1 MGCTQVASTE
11 EQLLNNFFC
20 NLPIRTKSPL
30 EVGNFIL
37 SVIDVHPD
45 DYSEQNFLIIKKYL
59 INNEYKLE
67 SQEMFQCLL
76 NDCLQNNDNEESI
89 FKYPFLLLVYVF
101 LCKNNSEE
109 AYDVSLKI
117 IKKFKFN
124 NNGDMVK
131 KETLTKLVKLYITV
145 ITSYSIKFLESTSLN
160 KQRLTDLKEFGFKEN
175 VVDLYIENYLLS
187 HVTSNAISLYKFFHK
202 NYSELTWDNI
212 IRAKIIT
219 LSYQHTENFS
229 RRKSN
234 IKNKL
239 LDEQT
244 QTVIEIDNDGKL

>member
-1 MGCTQVASTE
+1 MGCTQVNSTE
-11 EQLLNNFFC
+11 EQLLNNFYS
-20 NLPIRTKSPL
+20 NLPIRNKSPL
-30 EVGNFIL
+30 EVGNYIL
-37 SVIDVHPD
+37 SVIDTHPD
-45 DYSEQNFLIIKKYL
+45 NYSEQNSLIVKKFLI
-59 INNEYKLE
+59 NHEYKLE
-67 SQEMFQCLL
+67 SQEMFESLF
-76 NDCLQNNDNEESI
+76 NDCLQNNDNEDSI
-89 FKYPFLLLVYVF
+89 FRYPFLLLVYIF
-101 LCKNNSEE
+101 LCKNNSDE

-131 KETLTKLVKLYITV
+131 KEALTKLVKLYIIV

-160 KQRLTDLKEFGFKEN
+160 KQRLADLNHFGFKEN

-202 NYSELTWDNI
+202 NYSELAWDNI

-219 LSYQHTENFS
+219 LSYQHTENIS

-234 IKNKL
+234 IKNRLLEEDSQIVVEVDNKEKL
-239 LDEQT
+239 
-244 QTVIEIDNDGKL
+244 